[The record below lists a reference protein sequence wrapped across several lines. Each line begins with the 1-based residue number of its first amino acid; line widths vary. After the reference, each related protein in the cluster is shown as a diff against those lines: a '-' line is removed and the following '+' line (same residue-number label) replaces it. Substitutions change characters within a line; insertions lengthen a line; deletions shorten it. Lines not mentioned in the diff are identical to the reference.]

1 MKKLENKIAIVYG
14 DGAVGSTVAKA
25 FAAEQAKVFFVGR
38 TLSKLKSVANEIISN
53 GGIVE
58 IAEVDALDESAV
70 NNHLDEVIRKA
81 GRVDISFNAIGFRQ
95 KTFQSIPLTELSL
108 EDFLLPVT
116 IYSQSHFITS
126 KAAARQMMKQGGGVI
141 LMHTPNASRLSPP
154 FSGGLIPAWAAM
166 EALCRSLSVE
176 CGEKGVRAVCLL
188 TTALPETPLIKEMLE
203 SRSKAR
209 GITAEQFESI
219 MASTTHRKKLT
230 TLAELANAAVFVA
243 SDEAS
248 AISGT
253 IFNLTAG
260 TIVY

>member
-38 TLSKLKSVANEIISN
+38 TLSKLKAVANEIISN

-126 KAAARQMMKQGGGVI
+126 NDETRRWCYSYA
-141 LMHTPNASRLSPP
+141 HTK
-154 FSGGLIPAWAAM
+154 
-166 EALCRSLSVE
+166 CKSVE
-176 CGEKGVRAVCLL
+176 PAFLRRIDPRMGCYGSAV
-188 TTALPETPLIKEMLE
+188 
-203 SRSKAR
+203 S
-209 GITAEQFESI
+209 F
-219 MASTTHRKKLT
+219 
-230 TLAELANAAVFVA
+230 
-243 SDEAS
+243 
-248 AISGT
+248 AISRMR
-253 IFNLTAG
+253 
-260 TIVY
+260 